1 MKRLL
6 AIILIFTLLFSC
18 AGCVKAYTDQAPT
31 LYITM
36 GEREI
41 ERKGMIE
48 NYQRRTLPFLK
59 MEEVIFCYPFAM
71 EGDIIPIEFDGDA
84 LSFRFDEEPKAM
96 WLQYYKEGDVSE
108 GHITEAQ
115 AIKPNDDAWPL
126 QRGKNIYELF
136 ATWEN
141 AVSGRTAR
149 YVFCIV
155 TE

>member
-1 MKRLL
+1 MKRLFVL
-6 AIILIFTLLFSC
+6 FLIFILLFSC
-18 AGCVKAYTDQAPT
+18 TGCVKAYTDQAPT
-31 LYITM
+31 LYMTM

-48 NYQRRTLPFLK
+48 NYQRRTLPFLE
-59 MEEVIFCYPFAM
+59 MEEEIFCNPFAM

-84 LSFRFDEEPKAM
+84 LSFRFDEAPKAM

-108 GHITEAQ
+108 GHIAEPQPIEPTD
-115 AIKPNDDAWPL
+115 NAWPL
-126 QRGKNIYELF
+126 QKGKNIYELF

-141 AVSGRTAR
+141 AFSGRTAR

-155 TE
+155 K